1 MVFEGVNFY
10 NWLNWFEGVGGFD
23 IILPFLLI
31 FTITFAILQKIKL
44 FGNDTKARKVDMVVG
59 LIIGFFLVMQQGLV
73 QVIQGFLPRVSML
86 ILVFLMVLLV
96 VGIFAGGSEWG
107 GSISGLAV
115 IVSIIGVLWAI
126 GASLKWNVPF
136 LDLFTEQDIAVIIVI
151 CVFVLVIWLI
161 VKEPGADNKGLG
173 KSLES
178 LGRAVKGG
186 SRST

>member
-1 MVFEGVNFY
+1 MFENIDFY

-31 FTITFAILQKIKL
+31 FAITFAILQKIKL
-44 FGNDTKARKVDMVVG
+44 FGNDGKSRKIDMIIG
-59 LIIGFFLVMQQGLV
+59 LIIAFFLIMQQELV
-73 QVIQGFLPRVSML
+73 AVIQGFLPRVSML
-86 ILVFLMVLLV
+86 ILVLLMILLV
-96 VGIFAGGSEWG
+96 VGIFAGGAEWG

-136 LDLFTEQDIAVIIVI
+136 LELFTEQDVAVIIVI

-161 VKEPGADNKGLG
+161 VKEPTQGQKGVASALERLG
-173 KSLES
+173 K
-178 LGRAVKGG
+178 AVKGK
-186 SRST
+186 